1 MQGKSETELLLD
13 FNKGSTKITAA
24 SFSKQL
30 EHFLIFQHNLRL
42 VQRLKDNWD
51 LFLFFPSS
59 LLLLPI
65 LLAVSFL
72 GRRYLVVDD
81 RTQLSIIYAAAS
93 DLFSVGNFCKYY
105 GQSPPSSL

>member
-1 MQGKSETELLLD
+1 MIRGKSNKMQEKSETELLD
-13 FNKGSTKITAA
+13 FNKGFTKITAA

-65 LLAVSFL
+65 LLAVSF
-72 GRRYLVVDD
+72 GKEMV
-81 RTQLSIIYAAAS
+81 
-93 DLFSVGNFCKYY
+93 
-105 GQSPPSSL
+105 SSR